1 MRMRNTPESEPRP
14 STCTYLIA
22 RAKNTF
28 SSLNRIQ
35 TEKFVAPVAAKREET
50 RENAA
55 PSQLKEKHLSVAF
68 TVAAASCAEPAYDE
82 TILLRGSPREQLC
95 VPAQQTKSEKRLEFR
110 LRFTRARTGKDRSR
124 GDIDAGSSK
133 VEEGFKY
140 SYVCF

>member
-68 TVAAASCAEPAYDE
+68 TVAAASSAEPAYDE
-82 TILLRGSPREQLC
+82 TILLRGSPLSFAAGTTVRSR
-95 VPAQQTKSEKRLEFR
+95 PADEKRKK
-110 LRFTRARTGKDRSR
+110 TR
-124 GDIDAGSSK
+124 
-133 VEEGFKY
+133 V
-140 SYVCF
+140 